1 MPDPPPEGLVRM
13 PAARA
18 LAARPSEENIAHTA
32 LRSPGRDTLLDRP
45 SHLSGRSTR
54 EDIEAY
60 HASMLDD
67 TEAEAAEEAAAVI
80 FSGHLSKRGHVR
92 ATWKTR
98 WFELREGA
106 MVYFDSQGG
115 RPLGA
120 VLLGPET
127 SVVPS
132 GHKPNCVFISTP
144 AAAKAARGAEVE
156 ALGCRVHKSLF
167 VECGTSKEKERW
179 MSAVFAVI
187 NLQRGPSLAVK
198 GLRDRHCA
206 WEPDSSKARTLE
218 QVDRE
223 RFANIISDGGKATT
237 SDRELI
243 FGEVMRGVEKCRA
256 ERPQLRVKVHAG
268 RDLPCVGD
276 ANGLADPFAKVML
289 GGVVART
296 RTCPESLDPRW
307 GEALTLDFDRESM
320 RFLVVEVWDENAT
333 IRGPSE
339 EFMGRLVLPLAA
351 LGPDVRVD
359 RWFHLGRRSSRDRGS
374 RGQIRLEIATNVPL
388 LAGLS
393 EALAHAAALPVFAGG
408 PGRGLGLPLAG
419 AEAVEDCASDVT
431 LVCTAGDQGATA
443 ANDGVLLLTNHRLL
457 FARDEYWRGSKRPGL
472 TCHASL
478 GAVTGAEL
486 RTKGGVDSLV
496 VHTATARTL
505 EFQFHGVASRK
516 VSAAADDGAAAR
528 RLDRGLLS
536 RFDAML
542 GAVLGRRT
550 GKPKEDRARVESV
563 VIAARE
569 TECAAPERP
578 LAGLDAPD
586 ADEGPPSARIHA
598 RLEFWLAN
606 RPRLLE
612 RCATAAAAA
621 IAGFTSTSSA
631 AHAALSY
638 QRGTY
643 DDDDDDNDGDD
654 DDEASDGT
662 DDDDAEGGE
671 LTAYAAARAST
682 RVPRLLKFGW
692 DLFDA
697 ARELQRLGIPDGA
710 WRVTAANED
719 YSLCPTYARVLAV
732 PRSVDDA
739 SLRAGRA

>member
-359 RWFHLGRRSSRDRGS
+359 RW
-374 RGQIRLEIATNVPL
+374 
-388 LAGLS
+388 
-393 EALAHAAALPVFAGG
+393 
-408 PGRGLGLPLAG
+408 
-419 AEAVEDCASDVT
+419 
-431 LVCTAGDQGATA
+431 
-443 ANDGVLLLTNHRLL
+443 
-457 FARDEYWRGSKRPGL
+457 YWRGSKRPGL

-598 RLEFWLAN
+598 RLDH
-606 RPRLLE
+606 RRLHVDVVRGARGAVLP
-612 RCATAAAAA
+612 A
-621 IAGFTSTSSA
+621 
-631 AHAALSY
+631 
-638 QRGTY
+638 RGTY

>member
-1 MPDPPPEGLVRM
+1 MRKLEKRK
-13 PAARA
+13 
-18 LAARPSEENIAHTA
+18 
-32 LRSPGRDTLLDRP
+32 LLH
-45 SHLSGRSTR
+45 HLSGVAVPKGDDSIIGRSTR

-67 TEAEAAEEAAAVI
+67 AEAEAAEEAAAVI

-106 MVYFDSQGG
+106 MVYFDSQEAH
-115 RPLGA
+115 RALGA

-256 ERPQLRVKVHAG
+256 ERPQLRVKVHAAG
-268 RDLPCVGD
+268 
-276 ANGLADPFAKVML
+276 
-289 GGVVART
+289 
-296 RTCPESLDPRW
+296 TCPASATPTASRTPSPR
-307 GEALTLDFDRESM
+307 
-320 RFLVVEVWDENAT
+320 
-333 IRGPSE
+333 
-339 EFMGRLVLPLAA
+339 
-351 LGPDVRVD
+351 
-359 RWFHLGRRSSRDRGS
+359 
-374 RGQIRLEIATNVPL
+374 
-388 LAGLS
+388 
-393 EALAHAAALPVFAGG
+393 
-408 PGRGLGLPLAG
+408 
-419 AEAVEDCASDVT
+419 
-431 LVCTAGDQGATA
+431 
-443 ANDGVLLLTNHRLL
+443 
-457 FARDEYWRGSKRPGL
+457 YWRGSKRPGL

-598 RLEFWLAN
+598 RLD
-606 RPRLLE
+606 
-612 RCATAAAAA
+612 
-621 IAGFTSTSSA
+621 
-631 AHAALSY
+631 
-638 QRGTY
+638 GTY

-671 LTAYAAARAST
+671 LTAYAAACAST

>member
-1 MPDPPPEGLVRM
+1 MPDPPPEGCACPR
-13 PAARA
+13 RA
-18 LAARPSEENIAHTA
+18 PAARPSEENIAHTA
-32 LRSPGRDTLLDRP
+32 LRSPGRDASTAVA
-45 SHLSGRSTR
+45 LSGRSTR

-106 MVYFDSQGG
+106 MVYFDSQGAPSAPCSG
-115 RPLGA
+115 RRRPSCRA
-120 VLLGPET
+120 AT
-127 SVVPS
+127 SPTAS
-132 GHKPNCVFISTP
+132 SSPRRP
-144 AAAKAARGAEVE
+144 RARCAEVE

-359 RWFHLGRRSSRDRGS
+359 RWFHLGRRSPRDRGS

-393 EALAHAAALPVFAGG
+393 EALAHAAALPVFAEG

-486 RTKGGVDSLV
+486 RTKGGVDS
-496 VHTATARTL
+496 
-505 EFQFHGVASRK
+505 
-516 VSAAADDGAAAR
+516 
-528 RLDRGLLS
+528 
-536 RFDAML
+536 
-542 GAVLGRRT
+542 
-550 GKPKEDRARVESV
+550 EDRARVESV

-578 LAGLDAPD
+578 LAGLAPD

-631 AHAALSY
+631 AHAACPTS
-638 QRGTY
+638 GTY
-643 DDDDDDNDGDD
+643 DDDGDGDDGD